1 MNHPISQEICCDVL
15 VIGTEGTG
23 ARVALE
29 ACEQGA
35 DVIAVTKGF
44 LGRSGATL
52 TADGEIDID
61 SRSAKTIF
69 GVAGCPDDSPE
80 EFAKDMIVEGD
91 YLADQRLVAIH
102 TQEAPQRV
110 KELVEWGATIEG
122 FVACPAISQERGDD
136 S

>member
-1 MNHPISQEICCDVL
+1 M
-15 VIGTEGTG
+15 
-23 ARVALE
+23 E
-29 ACEQGA
+29 AAGQGA

-69 GVAGCPDDSPE
+69 GVDGCPDDSPE
-80 EFAKDMIVEGD
+80 EFARDMIQEGD
-91 YLADQRLVAIH
+91 YLADQHLVAIH

-110 KELVEWGATIEG
+110 KELVEWGAKIEG
-122 FVACPAISQERGDD
+122 FIHAPGHRYPRVVDPWAEISQVACPAIGQERCVDFRKHLGA
-136 S
+136 